1 MLVAASLLLVMQA
14 AAAEEAIDCDHAQ
27 TQLEMNQCAL
37 RDFAASDAE
46 LNRQWA
52 ETVAVMKARDAE
64 VDRTYDS
71 QPGHYETL
79 LEGQRAWL
87 KFRDAQCLAESFAA
101 RGGSMQPMM
110 DSYCKVHVTELRI
123 QQLRDLAAGPEGSA
137 GGPHPPTPSP
147 EGEGE

>member
-1 MLVAASLLLVMQA
+1 MVIVAASLLLLMQTA
-14 AAAEEAIDCDHAQ
+14 SADEEIDCDHAH
-27 TQLEMNQCAL
+27 TQFEMNQCAA

-52 ETVAVMKARDAE
+52 ETVAVMKARDEE
-64 VDRTYDS
+64 VDREYDR

-87 KFRDAQCLAESFAA
+87 KFRDAQCLAESFMA

-110 DSYCKVHVTELRI
+110 ESYCKVHVTELRI
-123 QQLRDLAAGPEGSA
+123 QQLRDLAAGPE
-137 GGPHPPTPSP
+137 
-147 EGEGE
+147 